1 MLLGTELERHVP
13 SLVESVNVSYHGHP
27 RSGFGCSLVRSLR
40 FYNLFLM
47 VRRAYERRISSFLVN
62 CCFGS

>member
-47 VRRAYERRISSFLVN
+47 VRWA
-62 CCFGS
+62 